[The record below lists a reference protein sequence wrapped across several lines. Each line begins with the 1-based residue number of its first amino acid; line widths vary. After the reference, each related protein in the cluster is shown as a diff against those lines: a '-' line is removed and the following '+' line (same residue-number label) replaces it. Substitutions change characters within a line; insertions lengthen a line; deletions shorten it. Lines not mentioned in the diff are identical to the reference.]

1 MTHQHSDTPQGRT
14 THAKARHTGARNRVG
29 KRTTTMTPDIGFNID
44 FFSAN
49 KFVRGEKKTGRKT
62 GQNVTKIYTFYITID

>member
-1 MTHQHSDTPQGRT
+1 
-14 THAKARHTGARNRVG
+14 
-29 KRTTTMTPDIGFNID
+29 MTPDIGFNID